1 MEQDLGVTVH
11 SPVEFVVC
19 FDGLVDANLVADDET
34 WFGSSGDDEVAKI
47 AVVRLDV
54 ALAGAEEQAL
64 ETWISILSFQCAC

>member
-19 FDGLVDANLVADDET
+19 FDGLVDADLVADDET

-54 ALAGAEEQAL
+54 ALAGSEEQAL
-64 ETWISILSFQCAC
+64 GTLISFPLVQSA